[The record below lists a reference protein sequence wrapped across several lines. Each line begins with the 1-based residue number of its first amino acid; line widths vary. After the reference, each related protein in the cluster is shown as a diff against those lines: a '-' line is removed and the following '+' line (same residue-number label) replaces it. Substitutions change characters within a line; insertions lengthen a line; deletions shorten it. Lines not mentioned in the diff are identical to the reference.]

1 MVETLKIKMIMKK
14 RIFTVLA
21 AALVLVGCHNFDTDF
36 PDYKYTTGY
45 FPYQFPVRTLV
56 LGNDQTPNDNDNA
69 GKFVISAAMG
79 GVYKNNKDRNISFRV
94 DESLCNGVA
103 FSNGDPVKA
112 LPSSYYTLSNTSTIT
127 IPKGA
132 YNGGVTV
139 QLTDAFFNDPD
150 AIKNTYVVPLV
161 MTGTSDLD
169 SLLVGARNKVVSNPD
184 RRFSSQWA
192 IAPKDF
198 TMFGIKFIT
207 ELHGHWFHYGSATVT
222 AAGETETVE
231 YKEKDDFNSDVTG
244 NEVVMLTT
252 TGRHTSTMTQALKGT
267 KINLD
272 ATLVFTQNGESVTIS
287 APADADYTVTGSG
300 TYKLDTAT
308 PYNRW
313 SNKDRYVL
321 TYSFTLTDASGNTYK
336 ANDVLVARDRAVVLE
351 TYTIKAL

>member
-1 MVETLKIKMIMKK
+1 MIMKK

-287 APADADYTVTGSG
+287 APADAEYTVSGSG
-300 TYKLDTAT
+300 TYKLDTT
-308 PYNRW
+308 SPYHRW

>member
-1 MVETLKIKMIMKK
+1 MKK

-21 AALVLVGCHNFDTDF
+21 CALALVSCHNFDKDF
-36 PDYKYTTGY
+36 PDYDYTTGF

-56 LGNDQTPNDNDNA
+56 LGDYIFPNDNDNA

-79 GVYKNNKDRNISFRV
+79 GVYKNNKDRNISFKV
-94 DESLCNGVA
+94 DESLCDGVTFA
-103 FSNGDPVKA
+103 NGDPVKP
-112 LPSSYYTLSNTSTIT
+112 LPTSYYTLSNTSQIT
-127 IPKGA
+127 IPKGE

-139 QLTDAFFNDPD
+139 QLSDAFFNDPD

-169 SLLVGARNKVVSNPD
+169 SLLVGASDEVNPD
-184 RRFSSQWA
+184 RRFSSQWS

-198 TMFGIKFIT
+198 TMFGVKFIT

-222 AAGETETVE
+222 AAGKTETVE

-252 TGRHTSTMTQALKGT
+252 TGRHTSTMTQALKG
-267 KINLD
+267 KLMDMD
-272 ATLVFTQNGESVTIS
+272 ATLVFTHNGESVTIS
-287 APADADYTVTGSG
+287 APEDADYTVTGSG
-300 TYKLDTAT
+300 TYKLDTAS

-336 ANDVLVARDRAVVLE
+336 ANDTLVARDRAVVLE
-351 TYTIKAL
+351 TYSPIAL

>member
-1 MVETLKIKMIMKK
+1 MKTEMIMKK

-21 AALVLVGCHNFDTDF
+21 AALVLAGCHNFDTDF
-36 PDYKYTTGY
+36 PDYKYTSGY

-56 LGNDQTPNDNDNA
+56 LGNDQYPNDNDNA

-79 GVYKNNKDRNISFRV
+79 GVYKNSKDRNISFRV

-103 FSNGDPVKA
+103 FSNGTPIKA

-127 IPKGA
+127 IPKGE

-139 QLTDAFFNDPD
+139 QLNDAFFNDPD

-169 SLLVGARNKVVSNPD
+169 TLLVGASSEANPD
-184 RRFSSQWA
+184 RRFSSQWS

-207 ELHGHWFHYGSATVT
+207 ELHGNWFHYGSATATV
-222 AAGETETVE
+222 GGKTETAE
-231 YKEKDDFNSDVTG
+231 YKEPDDFNSDVTG
-244 NEVVMLTT
+244 NEVVKLTT
-252 TGRHTSTMTQALKGT
+252 TGRHTSTLTQKLKVG
-267 KINLD
+267 LD
-272 ATLVFTQNGESVTIS
+272 LTPTLVFTHNGESVTIS
-287 APADADYTVTGSG
+287 APEGADYTVTGSG
-300 TYKLDTAT
+300 TYKLETSD
-308 PYNRW
+308 PYIRW

-351 TYTIKAL
+351 TYTPVAL

>member
-1 MVETLKIKMIMKK
+1 MVETMKTKMIMKK

-94 DESLCNGVA
+94 DESLCNGVTFA
-103 FSNGDPVKA
+103 NGDPIKA
-112 LPSSYYTLSNTSTIT
+112 LPSAYYTLSNTSQIT

-132 YNGGVTV
+132 YNGGITV
-139 QLTDAFFNDPD
+139 QLSDAFFNDPD

-169 SLLVGARNKVVSNPD
+169 SLLVGASDEANPD
-184 RRFSSQWA
+184 RRFSSQWS

-198 TMFGIKFIT
+198 TMFGVKFIT
-207 ELHGHWFHYGSATVT
+207 ELHGNWFHYGSATI
-222 AAGETETVE
+222 GSETVKYMVE
-231 YKEKDDFNSDVTG
+231 DDFNSDVTG

-252 TGRHTSTMTQALKGT
+252 TGRHTSTMTQALKGSMSD
-267 KINLD
+267 LD

-287 APADADYTVTGSG
+287 APADAEYTVSGSG
-300 TYKLDTAT
+300 TYKLDTT
-308 PYNRW
+308 SPYHRW

>member
-1 MVETLKIKMIMKK
+1 MKK
-14 RIFTVLA
+14 RLFTVA
-21 AALVLVGCHNFDTDF
+21 TAVLVLAGCHNFNTDF

-45 FPYQFPVRTLV
+45 FPYQFPVRTII
-56 LGNDQTPNDNDNA
+56 LGNDTYPNENDNA
-69 GKFVISAAMG
+69 GRFVISAAMG
-79 GVYKNNKDRNISFRV
+79 GVYQNKVDRVINIKL

-103 FSNGDPVKA
+103 FSNGDAIKP
-112 LPSSYYTLSNTSTIT
+112 LPKSYYSLSDENRII
-127 IPKGA
+127 IPKGQ
-132 YNGGVTV
+132 YNGGITV

-161 MTGTSDLD
+161 MTGSSDLD
-169 SLLVGARNKVVSNPD
+169 SLLVGSTLQASADK
-184 RRFSSQWA
+184 RFPNEWS

-198 TMFGIKFIT
+198 TMFGVKFIT

-222 AAGETETVE
+222 AAGKTETVE

-252 TGRHTSTMTQALKGT
+252 TGRHTSEMTQALKGT
-267 KINLD
+267 LMD
-272 ATLVFTQNGESVTIS
+272 LEATLVFTQNGESVTIS
-287 APADADYTVTGSG
+287 APEDADYTVTGSG
-300 TYKLDTAT
+300 TYKLDSAT

-336 ANDVLVARDRAVVLE
+336 ANDTLVARDRAVKLE
-351 TYTIKAL
+351 TYTPVAL

>member
-1 MVETLKIKMIMKK
+1 MKTKMIMKK

-45 FPYQFPVRTLV
+45 FPYQFPVRTIV

-79 GVYKNNKDRNISFRV
+79 GVYKNNKDRVINIKV
-94 DESLCNGVA
+94 DESLANGLA
-103 FSNGDPVKA
+103 FSNGDPIKV
-112 LPSSYYTLSNTSTIT
+112 LPSAYYTLSNTSQIT

-132 YNGGVTV
+132 YNGGITV
-139 QLTDAFFNDPD
+139 QLSDAFFNDPD
-150 AIKNTYVVPLV
+150 AIKNTYVVPII

-169 SLLVGARNKVVSNPD
+169 SLLVGARYATIPNPD
-184 RRFSSQWA
+184 KRLVDEWL
-192 IAPKDF
+192 IPPKDF
-198 TMFGIKFIT
+198 TMFGVKFIT
-207 ELHGHWFHYGSATVT
+207 ELHGNWFHYGSATV
-222 AAGETETVE
+222 AAEGKTETVKYMVE
-231 YKEKDDFNSDVTG
+231 DDFNSDVTG

-252 TGRHTSTMTQALKGT
+252 TGRHTTEMTQKLKG
-267 KINLD
+267 KLLD
-272 ATLVFTQNGESVTIS
+272 MEATLVFTHNGEGVTIS
-287 APADADYTVTGSG
+287 APEDADYTVTGSG
-300 TYKLDTAT
+300 TYKLDTAS

-336 ANDVLVARDRAVVLE
+336 ANDVLVARDRAVKLE
-351 TYTIKAL
+351 TYVPKAL